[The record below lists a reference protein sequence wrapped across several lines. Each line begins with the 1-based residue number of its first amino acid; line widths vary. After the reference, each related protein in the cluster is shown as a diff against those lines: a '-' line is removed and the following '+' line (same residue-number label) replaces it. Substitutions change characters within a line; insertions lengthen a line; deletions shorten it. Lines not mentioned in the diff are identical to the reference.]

1 MNREIKSLTGLRGI
15 VALWVVL
22 FHFYTELNI
31 GFLQRT
37 IGQGYLAVD
46 IFFVL
51 SAFLLTVSYSEKFRN
66 LNVKGIVS
74 FYKSGSTEFIPFI
87 LYLLSSS
94 FY

>member
-46 IFFVL
+46 IFLF
-51 SAFLLTVSYSEKFRN
+51 
-66 LNVKGIVS
+66 
-74 FYKSGSTEFIPFI
+74 
-87 LYLLSSS
+87 
-94 FY
+94 